1 MFKKLKYLIE
11 NNKYKK
17 VLLVLLPLIIVL
29 FLTLILT
36 SKAFMKPVV
45 ANPAITSVSVSSC
58 GTMTLSEETQSI
70 GLTNAYPMS
79 DNKGLTTTPYT
90 FDVTNTCTTDSTFN
104 VYLVV
109 LTDSTIDE
117 SNIKVNLDTTG
128 TSLVSD
134 LTKYSLKDNINTQF
148 QTKTGKI
155 VKNTY
160 LLDTKTITQNGT
172 QSFNLRMWLDKNA
185 GNENMNKTFVAAI
198 AIGDSAESGNPM
210 YLSDKIIQANGGKT
224 AITAKTTP
232 DFSKI
237 APEITSYT
245 DNNFTGSTSTHSLT
259 STTSAYYVTYADL
272 YTFDTTT
279 GTYTLTNPQV
289 GQYSAVY
296 GSLANKYIVN
306 YSLSSSSTVAKSS
319 NLGTIYKITNATYNT
334 SDATGV
340 ITYLTSSKTTN
351 YDYSKDGM
359 YSAPDDYGT
368 SYYFRGA
375 ISNNWVSFAGFY
387 WRIIRVNGD
396 GSVRMI
402 YSGSTAPTEA
412 QAVVMTGAGNQEI
425 NDSTYAFNSTINS
438 AEYVGYMYTL
448 GDQHGYGTSSTIKST
463 IDTWYTSNLESFA
476 TKIADS
482 VYCNDRSTFSGTI
495 AGSNYNGTGTGDIAT
510 WFGAARRLINSSSMA
525 PIGTGPSLSCPMQSD
540 AFTVSDTTKGNAHL
554 TNPVGLITADEVSMA
569 GAIVGADN
577 NSYYLYTGDDY
588 WTGSPYYYV
597 SIVAVEFGVDS
608 IGASGSLYDSGVNNL
623 MGVRP
628 VISLKSTVTATGTG
642 VWNDPYV
649 VQ

>member
-1 MFKKLKYLIE
+1 MFKRLKSLIE

-36 SKAFMKPVV
+36 SKAFMKPVL
-45 ANPAITSVSVSSC
+45 ANPAITSVSVSTC

-70 GLTNAYPMS
+70 NLTNTYPMS

-148 QTKTGKI
+148 QTKTGKT

-172 QSFNLRMWLDKNA
+172 QSFNLRIWLDKNA

-198 AIGDSAESGNPM
+198 AIGDSAESANPM

-224 AITAKTTP
+224 AIKAKTTP
-232 DFSKI
+232 DFSKT

-245 DNNFTGSTSTHSLT
+245 DNNFTGSTNTNSLT
-259 STTSAYYVTYADL
+259 STTSAYYVTYADS

-279 GTYTLTNPQV
+279 SKYTLTNPQV

-296 GSLANKYIVN
+296 GSLTNKYIVD
-306 YSLSSSSTVAKSS
+306 YSLSSSSTAVTSS
-319 NLGTIYKITNATYNT
+319 NLYTIYKVTNATYNT
-334 SDATGV
+334 SDTTGV
-340 ITYLTSSKTTN
+340 ITYLTSSYTTN

-359 YSAPDDYGT
+359 YSALDDYGT

-402 YSGSTAPTEA
+402 YTGSTAPTES
-412 QAVVMTGAGNQEI
+412 QAVVMTGDGTNIGMSKYNQDEY
-425 NDSTYAFNSTINS
+425 DSAF
-438 AEYVGYMYTL
+438 VGYMYTL
-448 GDQHGYGTSSTIKST
+448 GEAHGYGTSSTIKT
-463 IDTWYTSNLESFA
+463 YIDNWYANNLTSYTN
-476 TKIADS
+476 KISDS
-482 VYCNDRSTFSGTI
+482 IYCNDRSPSTSSTSMNGLGGVG
-495 AGSNYNGTGTGDIAT
+495 GSTTTYYGGYM
-510 WFGAARRLINSSSMA
+510 RLVTNKS
-525 PIGTGPSLSCPMQSD
+525 PILTCPNKSD
-540 AFTVSDTTKGNAHL
+540 AFTVDDTNKGNGAL
-554 TNPVGLITADEVSMA
+554 TYPIALVTADEISIS
-569 GAIVGADN
+569 GAIFVLGYGTQN
-577 NSYYLYTGDDY
+577 VKYYLYNVNY
-588 WTGSPYYYV
+588 YSISPYIYLAPDENGKLFINVGYL
-597 SIVAVEFGVDS
+597 AYAF
-608 IGASGSLYDSGVNNL
+608 AMNSLF
-623 MGVRP
+623 VRP

-642 VWNDPYV
+642 VWNDPYI

>member
-1 MFKKLKYLIE
+1 VLKYIIYEGMSMFKKLKSLIE

-58 GTMTLSEETQSI
+58 GTMTLSEQSSSI
-70 GLTNAYPMS
+70 NLTNAYPMS

-198 AIGDSAESGNPM
+198 AIGDSAESAT
-210 YLSDKIIQANGGKT
+210 LSLSEKITQANGGKT
-224 AITAKTTP
+224 AIKAKTTP
-232 DFSKI
+232 DFSKT

-245 DNNFTGSTSTHSLT
+245 DNNFTGSTSTYSLT
-259 STTSAYYVTYADL
+259 STTSAYYVTYADS

-279 GTYTLTNPQV
+279 GKYTLTNPQV
-289 GQYSAVY
+289 GKYSAVY
-296 GSLANKYIVN
+296 GSLTNKYIV
-306 YSLSSSSTVAKSS
+306 Y
-319 NLGTIYKITNATYNT
+319 
-334 SDATGV
+334 
-340 ITYLTSSKTTN
+340 
-351 YDYSKDGM
+351 
-359 YSAPDDYGT
+359 
-368 SYYFRGA
+368 
-375 ISNNWVSFAGFY
+375 
-387 WRIIRVNGD
+387 IIHF
-396 GSVRMI
+396 I
-402 YSGSTAPTEA
+402 I
-412 QAVVMTGAGNQEI
+412 I
-425 NDSTYAFNSTINS
+425 N
-438 AEYVGYMYTL
+438 
-448 GDQHGYGTSSTIKST
+448 
-463 IDTWYTSNLESFA
+463 
-476 TKIADS
+476 
-482 VYCNDRSTFSGTI
+482 RS
-495 AGSNYNGTGTGDIAT
+495 
-510 WFGAARRLINSSSMA
+510 
-525 PIGTGPSLSCPMQSD
+525 
-540 AFTVSDTTKGNAHL
+540 
-554 TNPVGLITADEVSMA
+554 
-569 GAIVGADN
+569 
-577 NSYYLYTGDDY
+577 
-588 WTGSPYYYV
+588 
-597 SIVAVEFGVDS
+597 
-608 IGASGSLYDSGVNNL
+608 
-623 MGVRP
+623 
-628 VISLKSTVTATGTG
+628 
-642 VWNDPYV
+642 
-649 VQ
+649 